1 MPVAL
6 GELGVGREGE
16 DFDAPAGALSELA
29 DGGGI
34 APDPVA
40 PGGRQCGRVESQAQA
55 DGAREPRRVED
66 KDADRLFRALERAD
80 PGTRCDQRCDLD
92 GERGLAHPTGKAR
105 DRDNAQA
112 GEHVRDRRGSLVWR
126 AFRVRTVGRRTLV
139 VVKFN
144 DPESDGALTHRC
156 LLLDARSRI
165 PRRVYPS
172 HLAVKSGTCRMHACG
187 REGRRLDMVRFATY
201 LGLMRD
207 FVRTHVPGPWS
218 AQVADPPDEPAVRG
232 LAPDRED
239 RGQQDGPG
247 EQHCEHDLD
256 GDPHGQQL
264 DQGPDAHGRAADQ
277 QLWRREP
284 ERQRLLADRVLGH
297 VDEVRHR

>member
-1 MPVAL
+1 M
-6 GELGVGREGE
+6 GREGE
-16 DFDAPAGALSELA
+16 DIDAPPRALSELA
-29 DGGGI
+29 DGGWI

-40 PGGRQCGRVESQAQA
+40 PGGCQGGRVEPQAQA
-55 DGAREPRRVED
+55 DGARESRRVED
-66 KDADRLFRALERAD
+66 QDADRLFRALERAD
-80 PGTRCDQRCDLD
+80 PGTGRDQRRDLD

-105 DRDNAQA
+105 DRDDAQA
-112 GEHVRDRRGSLVWR
+112 REHVRDRRGSLVWR

-172 HLAVKSGTCRMHACG
+172 LLAVKSGTCRMHACG
-187 REGRRLDMVRFATY
+187 REGRRCDMVRLLTY
-201 LGLMRD
+201 LRLMRD
-207 FVRTHVPGPWS
+207 FVRTHVPGPRTP
-218 AQVADPPDEPAVRG
+218 QVADPADEPAVRG
-232 LAPDRED
+232 LAPDRQD
-239 RGQQDGPG
+239 RGQQDGPR
-247 EQHCEHDLD
+247 EQHREHDLD
-256 GDPHGQQL
+256 GDPHGQEL
-264 DQGPDAHGRAADQ
+264 DQGSDAHGRAADQ
-277 QLWRREP
+277 QLWRRQP